1 MWTLDAAG
9 AAMDQGILQGR
20 AAQTQ
25 ILRDLKASRARAGW
39 FNWNRTRRRASRLN
53 ARPADRF
60 LPQLAEREQGIAEG
74 AALRP
79 GVLAAIALSQR
90 IRASGRICV
99 GCLTGDLDNADLAGQ
114 LLFRRSAPDEVGLRS
129 LELVAPAW
137 AGCWAGVN
145 EAGVAAVV
153 LEEFGGPGPRA
164 ALYAQDLLFRA
175 SELRAGLHH
184 LETRSRYAGGS
195 GSLLVADES
204 GAAARVDLT
213 RGRFEV
219 SELSPDAVAEP
230 ARSQLRIDLRSRRLE
245 FSGERAEL

>member
-39 FNWNRTRRRASRLN
+39 FTGNRTRRRAIRLN

-79 GVLAAIALSQR
+79 GVLAATALSQR

-99 GCLTGDLDNADLAGQ
+99 GCLTGDLDNADL
-114 LLFRRSAPDEVGLRS
+114 
-129 LELVAPAW
+129 PA
-137 AGCWAGVN
+137 
-145 EAGVAAVV
+145 
-153 LEEFGGPGPRA
+153 
-164 ALYAQDLLFRA
+164 Q
-175 SELRAGLHH
+175 S
-184 LETRSRYAGGS
+184 
-195 GSLLVADES
+195 
-204 GAAARVDLT
+204 
-213 RGRFEV
+213 
-219 SELSPDAVAEP
+219 
-230 ARSQLRIDLRSRRLE
+230 I
-245 FSGERAEL
+245 